1 LAAGQLTGTEGYT
14 PAVAGGWLAG
24 TNAARLAKGEIPIT
38 LPATTML
45 GALVQYITS
54 AEPKHFQPMPPTF
67 GILPEL
73 PHKIR
78 NKVDRYRAYRDR
90 AFKDLE
96 QFSVFKRVLIS

>member
-24 TNAARLAKGEIPIT
+24 TNAALLAKGETPIT
-38 LPATTML
+38 LPITTML

-54 AEPKHFQPMPPTF
+54 TEPKHFQPMPPNF
-67 GILPEL
+67 GIMPDLPQ
-73 PHKIR
+73 KIR

-90 AFKDLE
+90 ALTDLE
-96 QFSVFKRVLIS
+96 QISVAKRTLAE